1 MTTTTTSLPQAAKPF
16 AIVEADFADGSYKF
30 GLSWALASEW
40 EKDQNR
46 SLMATFLQAAR
57 IHVATMSDI
66 REIIRL
72 GLIGGGIEP
81 AKALRLVRTYVEERP
96 AVENFPLMISI
107 LDAFLNGQPEPAPT
121 VSEAAPAD
129 A

>member
-1 MTTTTTSLPQAAKPF
+1 MTTTTSLPRAAKPF
-16 AIVEADFADGSYKF
+16 AIVEADFADGTYKF
-30 GLSWALASEW
+30 GLSWALAAEW
-40 EKDQNR
+40 EKETNR

-57 IHVATMSDI
+57 VHVAVMSDI
-66 REIIRL
+66 REIVRL
-72 GLIGGGIEP
+72 GLIGGGTEP

-107 LDAFLNGQPEPAPT
+107 LDAFLNGQPESAPT
-121 VSEAAPAD
+121 EAEDASAD